1 MNKSIIVSL
10 LLLFSTITLAQT
22 QNNATRGY
30 ASTQQIN
37 LLAQQIK
44 RLDRRMGRIE
54 KLLNNK
60 ILAETVE
67 RIDDLQSEI
76 RELRGEVEDIGYK
89 VDSASRRNKNLYLD
103 TDRRLQELERQRR
116 NVYIQPQ
123 NTQPSPVE
131 TKQKTTAFATGQL
144 SQKEKTVAQSSEKTE
159 AVKVETTRIKKQ
171 KEKVE
176 LLKQKNENP
185 AVVGNKQV
193 VTLRSPALNAQERQ
207 DYLKAFNYLKHGRYK
222 KSLKAFRQFLKKYPN
237 GRYADNAQYWLAESN
252 YVSRFFDKAIVEFN
266 KVVDLYPASPKVADA
281 RLKLG
286 YCYYEKGEWNKA
298 RQIFMQV
305 ARDYKGSSVARLA
318 ERRLKQLKRDGH

>member
-10 LLLFSTITLAQT
+10 VLLFSSLTSAQT
-22 QNNATRGY
+22 QNNTVKQYAT
-30 ASTQQIN
+30 TQQIN

-103 TDRRLQELERQRR
+103 TDRRLQELERQRQ
-116 NVYIQPQ
+116 NVYIQPKPAPLQ
-123 NTQPSPVE
+123 QTEV
-131 TKQKTTAFATGQL
+131 KQKTVAIEKTAAKAQL
-144 SQKEKTVAQSSEKTE
+144 KQSAVKPKPAKAEKAPSEQKKEKTQIASVQS
-159 AVKVETTRIKKQ
+159 KKFRP
-171 KEKVE
+171 VT
-176 LLKQKNENP
+176 
-185 AVVGNKQV
+185 NKQS
-193 VTLRSPALNAQERQ
+193 VTLSSPALNAQERQ

-222 KSLKAFRQFLKKYPN
+222 KSLKAFRQFLQKYPN

-266 KVVDLYPASPKVADA
+266 KVIDLFPASPKVADA

-286 YCYYEKGEWNKA
+286 YCYYEKGQWNKA
-298 RQIFMQV
+298 KQTFIQV
-305 ARDYKGSSVARLA
+305 ARDYQGSSVARLA